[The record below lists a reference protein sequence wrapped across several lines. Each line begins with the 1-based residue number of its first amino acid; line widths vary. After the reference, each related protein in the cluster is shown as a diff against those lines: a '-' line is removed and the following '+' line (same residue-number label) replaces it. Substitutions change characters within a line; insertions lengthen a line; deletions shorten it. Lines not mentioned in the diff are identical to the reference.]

1 MNFAPYDGIAVVS
14 EENERV
20 IRAIGQSKQGSLDEW
35 LKIVRPLLDKMPT
48 RLAIAASLAAPL
60 IQLVGALPF
69 AYLLWGSTGHG
80 KTVAMMVAA
89 SVWGN
94 PEVGGGYVQT
104 MGSTKN
110 ATISLACFLH
120 SLPYFGDEAKTIE
133 EQTWFKG
140 WDPFIYEITEG
151 TERGRLDTNMKQRE
165 TGRHKTCFIFTGENP
180 MTSSNSGGGTVNRL
194 IEAECKN
201 LFDIDPEKD
210 QQAVARD
217 VARIVRNCYGFLGPA
232 YVAKIEELYARD
244 SDEKGKNMLVKIY
257 DDTVASLR
265 KTGTTDKQAAA
276 MGLLMCADD
285 ILRVYFYNSDYTGL
299 QPKDVAPFLKSKNEV
314 STDVRAYYYL
324 VNHISENLDKFEYVI
339 KENLDKFE
347 YDDDEGN
354 YHYPSNT
361 SWGRIKNNVAS
372 INTEVCERELSR
384 KGFNFNSTMMDTW
397 AGRGW
402 LKRAS
407 GKRYVHSS
415 SMNGKRFYCYKIVL
429 PKGECMN
436 V

>member
-35 LKIVRPLLDKMPT
+35 LKTVRPLLDKMPT

-60 IQLVGALPF
+60 IQLVGASPF
-69 AYLLWGSTGHG
+69 VYLLWGSTGHG

-194 IEAECKN
+194 IEVECKN

-210 QQAVARD
+210 QQAIAKD

-232 YVAKIEELYARD
+232 YIAKLEELYARD
-244 SDEKGKNMLVKIY
+244 SDEKGKNMLVKMY

-285 ILRVYFYNSDYTGL
+285 ILRFYFYNSDYTGL

-324 VNHISENLDKFEYVI
+324 VNHIN
-339 KENLDKFE
+339 ENLDKFE
-347 YDDDEGN
+347 YDDDKKN
-354 YHYPSNT
+354 HHYPSNK
-361 SWGRIKNNVAS
+361 SWGRIKDGVAS
-372 INTEVCERELSR
+372 INTDVCERELEE
-384 KGFNFNSTMMDTW
+384 KGFNLNSAMKDTW
-397 AGRGW
+397 ASRGW
-402 LKRAS
+402 LEKAS

-415 SMNGKRFYCYKIVL
+415 SMNGERLYCYKIVL

>member
-1 MNFAPYDGIAVVS
+1 MSFAPYDGITVVS

-35 LKIVRPLLDKMPT
+35 LKIVRPLLVKMPT
-48 RLAIAASLAAPL
+48 RLAVAASIAAPL

-217 VARIVRNCYGFLGPA
+217 VARIVRNCYGFLGSA
-232 YVAKIEELYARD
+232 YIAKVEELYTRD
-244 SDEKGKNMLVKIY
+244 SDEKGKNMLVKMY

-285 ILRVYFYNSDYTGL
+285 ILRVYFYNSDYPGL

-314 STDVRAYYYL
+314 SPDVRAYYYL
-324 VNHISENLDKFEYVI
+324 VNHIN
-339 KENLDKFE
+339 ENLDKFE
-347 YDDDEGN
+347 YDDDKKN
-354 YHYPSNT
+354 HHYPSNK
-361 SWGRIKNNVAS
+361 SWGKIEKNVAS
-372 INTEVCERELSR
+372 INTDVCEDELSE
-384 KGFNFNSTMMDTW
+384 KGFNLNRSMKETW
-397 AGRGW
+397 VGRGW
-402 LKRAS
+402 LERPS
-407 GKRYVHSS
+407 EKRYVHSS
-415 SMNGKRFYCYKIVL
+415 SMNGKPFSCYKIVL

>member
-48 RLAIAASLAAPL
+48 RLAVAASLAAPL

-133 EQTWFKG
+133 EQPWFKG

-151 TERGRLDTNMKQRE
+151 TERGRLDTDMKQRE

-180 MTSSNSGGGTVNRL
+180 MTSSNSGGGTANRL

-201 LFDIDPEKD
+201 LFDINPEKD
-210 QQAVARD
+210 QQAVAKD
-217 VARIVRNCYGFLGPA
+217 VARAVRNCYGFLGPA
-232 YVAKIEELYARD
+232 YIAKVEELYARD
-244 SDEKGKNMLVKIY
+244 SDEQGKNVLVKTY

-285 ILRVYFYNSDYTGL
+285 ILRVYFYNSDYPGL

-314 STDVRAYYYL
+314 SPDVRAYYYL
-324 VNHISENLDKFEYVI
+324 VNHIN
-339 KENLDKFE
+339 ENLDKFE
-347 YDDDEGN
+347 YDDDKKN
-354 YHYPSNT
+354 HHYPSNK
-361 SWGRIKNNVAS
+361 SWGKIEKNVAS
-372 INTEVCERELSR
+372 INTDVCEDELSE
-384 KGFNFNSTMMDTW
+384 KGFNLNRSMKETW
-397 AGRGW
+397 ASRGW
-402 LKRAS
+402 LERAS
-407 GKRYVHSS
+407 GKRYVHSG
-415 SMNGKRFYCYKIVL
+415 SMNGKPFSCYKIVL
-429 PKGECMN
+429 PQAN

>member
-1 MNFAPYDGIAVVS
+1 MSFAPYDGITVVS

-35 LKIVRPLLDKMPT
+35 LKIVRPLLVKMPT
-48 RLAIAASLAAPL
+48 RLAVAASIAAPL

-69 AYLLWGSTGHG
+69 VYLLWGSTGHG

-110 ATISLACFLH
+110 ATINLACFLH

-133 EQTWFKG
+133 AQPWFKG

-151 TERGRLDTNMKQRE
+151 TERGRLDTDMKQRE

-180 MTSSNSGGGTVNRL
+180 MTSSNSGGGTANRL
-194 IEAECKN
+194 IEAKCKN
-201 LFDIDPEKD
+201 LFDIPEKD
-210 QQAVARD
+210 QQAVAKD
-217 VARIVRNCYGFLGPA
+217 VARAVRNCYGFLGPK
-232 YVAKIEELYARD
+232 YIAKVKELYARE
-244 SDEKGKNMLVKIY
+244 SDEQGKNMLVKMY
-257 DDTVASLR
+257 DDTVADLR

-276 MGLLMCADD
+276 MGLLMIADD
-285 ILRVYFYNSDYTGL
+285 ILRVYFYQSSYTGL

-314 STDVRAYYYL
+314 STDVRAYNYL
-324 VNHISENLDKFEYVI
+324 VNHINENLDKFY
-339 KENLDKFE
+339 

-354 YHYPSNT
+354 HHYPSNK
-361 SWGRIKNNVAS
+361 SWGKIKNNVVQ
-372 INTEVCERELSR
+372 INANVCERELER
-384 KGFNFNSTMMDTW
+384 KGFYLNHSMKDTW
-397 AGRGW
+397 ASRGW
-402 LKRAS
+402 LITAS
-407 GKRYVHSS
+407 GKRYVYSG
-415 SMNGKRFYCYKIVL
+415 SMNGEPFYCYKIVL
-429 PKGECMN
+429 PQAN